1 LKRKRKLRKN
11 LNNIKPGGNAGFF
24 YYSLDFLLYLAQ
36 NNLNIYLKSFLAKSS
51 DMLFSSL
58 TFIFI
63 FLPIILFLYYL
74 IPKKGRNIVL
84 LVASL
89 LFYAWGGVSLTLVLL
104 VSITFNYLFGLWIN
118 KAKHK
123 SKIPLSLGILL
134 NLGLLGIFKY
144 GNFIVEN
151 INTILMKVELGPVKD
166 PGIILPLGISFF
178 TFQALSYLIDVY
190 RKETPVQKNLFYLAL
205 YISFFPQL
213 IAGPIVKYNYLAPQ
227 LANRKETVENFSI
240 GIERF
245 VLGLVKKVVISNQF
259 GIVAHEAF
267 QLSPDIL
274 PQQMAWAGVICYSF
288 QIYFDF
294 AGYSDMAI
302 GLGRMFGF
310 KLPENFDYPYLTS
323 SIREFWNHWHITLG
337 AWLKSYLYFP
347 LGGNRK
353 GTFSTYFNLFVVFV
367 ACGFWHGANWNFLI
381 WGLTHGFFM
390 IIERAWLEKKVL
402 KRAGKVIPVIYT
414 FSVVSL
420 AWVLFETSSF
430 EHTATFFKVLFIGN
444 PEFSGSNY
452 IFKIF
457 NPEFMFIAVPAIA
470 GSFGFF
476 KWTKNFI
483 DNKFPML
490 KSPTLVGISKTLFF
504 AGAMMIITI
513 LLISDTYNPFIYFR
527 F

>member
-1 LKRKRKLRKN
+1 
-11 LNNIKPGGNAGFF
+11 
-24 YYSLDFLLYLAQ
+24 
-36 NNLNIYLKSFLAKSS
+36 
-51 DMLFSSL
+51 MLFSSL

-63 FLPIILFLYYL
+63 FLPIVLLLYY
-74 IPKKGRNIVL
+74 IVPQKGKNIVL
-84 LVASL
+84 MLTSLV
-89 LFYAWGGVSLTLVLL
+89 FYAWGGVSLTLVLL
-104 VSITFNYLFGLWIN
+104 LSIFGNYLLGLWIN
-118 KAKHK
+118 RVKNKNR
-123 SKIPLSLGILL
+123 IPLVLGIIF
-134 NLGLLGIFKY
+134 NLSMLGTFKY
-144 GNFIVEN
+144 GNFIIEN
-151 INTILMKVELGPVKD
+151 LNLLLLKFEISPIKD
-166 PGIILPLGISFF
+166 PGIVLPLGISFF
-178 TFQALSYLIDVY
+178 TFQALSYLIDVF
-190 RKETPVQKNLFYLAL
+190 REETPVQKNLFYLAL

-227 LANRKETVENFSI
+227 LTKRKENISNFAV

-245 VLGLVKKVVISNQF
+245 VLGLIKKVIISNQF

-310 KLPENFDYPYLTS
+310 RLPENFDYPYITR

-337 AWLKSYLYFP
+337 AWLKSYLYIP

-353 GTFSTYFNLFVVFV
+353 GTLSTYLNLFVVFV

-402 KRAGKVIPVIYT
+402 QKSGRIIPVIYS
-414 FSVVSL
+414 FSIVSL

-430 EHTATFFKVLFIGN
+430 SHTAAFFKVLFLGN

-457 NPEFMFIAVPAIA
+457 TPEFMFIAIPAVA

-476 KWTKNFI
+476 KWAERYIK
-483 DNKFPML
+483 L
-490 KSPTLVGISKTLFF
+490 KIPILKTPALEGGFKIAFF
-504 AGAMMIITI
+504 AGSMIIITI